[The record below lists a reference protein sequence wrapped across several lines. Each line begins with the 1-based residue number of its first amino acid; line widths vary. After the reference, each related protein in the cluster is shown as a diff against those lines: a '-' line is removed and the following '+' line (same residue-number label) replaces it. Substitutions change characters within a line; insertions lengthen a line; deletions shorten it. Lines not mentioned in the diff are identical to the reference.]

1 MTFRLFRVPNLA
13 LATLAAIALSPT
25 FLPLNAA
32 ESNKVVSRVLLISI
46 DGMHALDFQNCSN
59 GYRVSNM
66 ALPIALIWPS

>member
-32 ESNKVVSRVLLISI
+32 ESNKVVSRVLAYQ
-46 DGMHALDFQNCSN
+46 H
-59 GYRVSNM
+59 
-66 ALPIALIWPS
+66 